1 MSSFGLPSPHSH
13 DSTDDDQQPAE
24 ASGVG
29 RSWVQSMFSRDT
41 TSRTNSFSRVRRWT
55 SDSGTLGTSSVE
67 GDYACVLCS
76 NKLPLHLSLS
86 CLAANENGAPCK
98 QDLSSFGQKKIQTSV
113 RMLRGHSGAVTA
125 LHCVTRREVWDLV
138 GDREDAGFF
147 ISGSTD
153 CLVKLCI

>member
-1 MSSFGLPSPHSH
+1 MIH
-13 DSTDDDQQPAE
+13 
-24 ASGVG
+24 VC
-29 RSWVQSMFSRDT
+29 
-41 TSRTNSFSRVRRWT
+41 SRVQE
-55 SDSGTLGTSSVE
+55 LI
-67 GDYACVLCS
+67 
-76 NKLPLHLSLS
+76 
-86 CLAANENGAPCK
+86 CLRFDVTANENGTPCK

-153 CLVKLCI
+153 CLVKIWDPTLRGSELRATLKGHTKLHLQRDKSMW